1 MSLAAVAL
9 AGALLL
15 TQSSGGLEIR
25 DVVPERYPVVSAVV
39 RVLDDRG
46 RAVPGLGTGDF
57 RVTEDGKPVADLE
70 VRPSFRDGGSLAV
83 VLVLDTSFS
92 MRGEPLDGAKAAAR
106 SFLDRLG
113 PDDRV
118 ALVTF
123 GRPPVERATF
133 GAPSA
138 LTGIDEL
145 GAAGYTALYDAINLA
160 VARLASETAKARA
173 IVVLTDGGDDGS
185 SLGFDAV
192 RQVVAAAGLPVH
204 AVGFISPEFVAS
216 PMQELA
222 LASRGSYRETGDP
235 GELAALYRNIADE
248 LVAEYR
254 VSYRSSAPTGPHRLQ
269 IVATTAGVDRSAERA
284 FDVVAGTPATT
295 VPVAVDDDGD
305 PALALLLAL
314 VALGVVAVV
323 GGLVAGARR
332 GRSRPPPPA
341 PGSSPAASPVPHVGP
356 FLEGAGVSI
365 PLTAGS
371 VLIGRDP
378 AAQVI
383 VDDPTV
389 SRYHAKLQ
397 VGPDGIWVED
407 LGSSNGTLLNG
418 VRVERGLVRAGDALD
433 IGDLHLVLRN
443 GAE

>member
-1 MSLAAVAL
+1 MRPGAVAL

-15 TQSSGGLEIR
+15 SQTSGAVEIR
-25 DVVPERYPVVSAVV
+25 DVVPEQYPVVSAVV

-46 RAVPGLGTGDF
+46 RAVPGLGVGDF
-57 RVTEDGKPVADLE
+57 RVTEDGKPVVDLQ

-92 MRGEPLDGAKAAAR
+92 MKGEPLDGAKGAAR

-123 GRPPVERATF
+123 GRPPVERAAF

-138 LTGIDEL
+138 LTGIEAL
-145 GAAGYTALYDAINLA
+145 EAAGYTALYDAINLG

-173 IVVLTDGGDDGS
+173 IVLLTDGGDDGS
-185 SLGFDAV
+185 SLGFDGV
-192 RQVVAAAGLPVH
+192 RQVVAASGLPVH
-204 AVGFISPEFVAS
+204 AVGFLSPEFAAP

-222 LASRGSYRETGDP
+222 QVSRGSYRETGDP

-254 VSYRSSAPTGPHRLQ
+254 VSYRSSAPTGRHRLE
-269 IVATTAGVDRSAERA
+269 IVATAGGVDRSADRS
-284 FDVVAGTPATT
+284 FDVVAGAEQPLSD
-295 VPVAVDDDGD
+295 PVVTADDDE
-305 PALALLLAL
+305 PALAPILAL
-314 VALGVVAVV
+314 VAIGTAVIV
-323 GGLVAGARR
+323 GGLVVGARR
-332 GRSRPPPPA
+332 ARARPPPPA
-341 PGSSPAASPVPHVGP
+341 PQPVASPAAHAGP

-371 VLIGRDP
+371 MLIGRDP
-378 AAQVI
+378 TAQVI

-418 VRVERGLVRAGDALD
+418 VRVDRGLVRAGDALD
-433 IGDLHLVLRN
+433 IGGLHLVLRS
-443 GAE
+443 GPG

>member
-1 MSLAAVAL
+1 MSLGTAAL

-15 TQSSGGLEIR
+15 AQATGGVEIR

-39 RVLDDRG
+39 RVVDDRG
-46 RAVPGLGTGDF
+46 RAVPGLATGDF

-83 VLVLDTSFS
+83 VLVIDTSFS
-92 MRGEPLDGAKAAAR
+92 MKGEPLDGAKAAAR
-106 SFLDRLG
+106 TFLDRLG

-118 ALVTF
+118 ALITF

-133 GAPSA
+133 GAPTA
-138 LTGIDEL
+138 LTGIDALE
-145 GAAGYTALYDAINLA
+145 AAGYTALYDAINLG

-185 SLGFDAV
+185 SLGLDAV
-192 RQVVAAAGLPVH
+192 RQVVAVSGLPVH
-204 AVGFISPEFVAS
+204 AVGFLSPEFVAG

-269 IVATTAGVDRSAERA
+269 IVATTGGVDHSAERA
-284 FDVVAGTPATT
+284 FDVVAGAAPATST
-295 VPVAVDDDGD
+295 PVVVDEDDN
-305 PALALLLAL
+305 PALAPIIAL
-314 VALGVVAVV
+314 VALGVAMII
-323 GGLVAGARR
+323 GGLVLGARR
-332 GRSRPPPPA
+332 ARARPPPPA
-341 PGSSPAASPVPHVGP
+341 PQFAAAPPAHAGP
-356 FLEGAGVSI
+356 FLEGSGVSI

-371 VLIGRDP
+371 MLIGRDP

-397 VGPDGIWVED
+397 VGPDGVWVED

-418 VRVERGLVRAGDALD
+418 VRVDRGLVRSGDALD
-433 IGDLHLVLRN
+433 IGDLHLVLRS
-443 GAE
+443 GPE